1 MENNAQLLKG
11 VLEYCVLKLIAQ
23 EPTYGYEIV
32 MHLKQ
37 VGFSDLSESTLYPLL
52 LRLEQQGKVTVLSFG
67 RIGASSASW
76 WKKFLRRSQMNK
88 YFVLRK
94 TNRMRTEL
102 LTEKSQ
108 EQLKEVIRYLRRVSW
123 DFCGIEL
130 VRSDLL
136 DIAIQANKENQ
147 ELFHSISDA
156 KTFVE
161 EVKPSL
167 KTLRAGDYFWY
178 VAPLYFFFGWGVE
191 GLLLY
196 PVIGNW
202 VFELSVGYL
211 MQLVVAVAAFCVLF
225 RRMME
230 QVGFPPR
237 ENWLKYAAWLVLYIV
252 ILYGTGWFF
261 TQIAGKIVLLRL
273 PILSYSVFCLLL
285 GAGLYAVHFWR
296 YGKDS
301 RLSARI

>member
-52 LRLEQQGKVTVLSFG
+52 LRLEQQGKVTVERRPSPKGPSRKYYIVTEEG
-67 RIGASSASW
+67 RQA
-76 WKKFLRRSQMNK
+76 
-88 YFVLRK
+88 
-94 TNRMRTEL
+94 L
-102 LTEKSQ
+102 LEFRQDWSH
-108 EQLKEVIRYLRRVSW
+108 LRRVSW

-196 PVIGNW
+196 PIIGNW

-211 MQLVVAVAAFCVLF
+211 MQLVVAVAAFCILF

-237 ENWLKYAAWLVLYIV
+237 EHWLKYAAWLVLYIV

-261 TQIAGKIVLLRL
+261 TQIAGNLVLLRL
-273 PILSYSVFCLLL
+273 PILSYSIFCLLL
-285 GAGLYAVHFWR
+285 GAGLYAIHFWR
-296 YGKDS
+296 YGNDP